1 MLGQAHSQLVLVG
14 HTQAALPHH
23 HVVHVLPDTSAAQ
36 PLQVHPDVRRATTV
50 HQDPALRLPVLQVT
64 TVLLTLPLK
73 V

>member
-1 MLGQAHSQLVLVG
+1 MLGLARSQLVLVG
-14 HTQAALPHH
+14 HTQAALVHH
-23 HVVHVLPDTSAAQ
+23 HVVLVLPDTIAAQ
-36 PLQVHPDVRRATTV
+36 APQVHPHARQATTV